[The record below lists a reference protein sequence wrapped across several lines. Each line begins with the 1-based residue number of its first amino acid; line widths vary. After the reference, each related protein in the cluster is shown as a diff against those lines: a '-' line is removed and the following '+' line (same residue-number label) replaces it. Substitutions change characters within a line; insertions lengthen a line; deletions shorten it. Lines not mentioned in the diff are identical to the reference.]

1 MKRSAIWLVA
11 MLAVGS
17 ISCNGGKDAE
27 IARLKSELEA
37 AKKTVAAKPAE
48 DAPKPWP
55 DQNDDVRPL
64 AEVVRLLAENGGNR
78 GWISEEFL
86 VTYETKELIGKKA
99 KRKLYIRFFPEKDK
113 TSGKATIGYE
123 ETPAE
128 EKPLGISDG
137 VTNVSSDVYT
147 FELVEISGKRILV
160 VRGSAATVDGKP
172 VEADPRYLY
181 YRLQGDTLT
190 IREFHR
196 SAWYTENKLLEER
209 RFKPDK

>member
-1 MKRSAIWLVA
+1 MKRGAVLLIA
-11 MLAVGS
+11 MLAAGS
-17 ISCNGGKDAE
+17 VSCNGSKDAE

-37 AKKTVAAKPAE
+37 AKKTVPAKPTE
-48 DAPKPWP
+48 DGPKPWP

-64 AEVVRLLAENGGNR
+64 PEVARLLAENGGKR
-78 GWISEEFL
+78 GWISEDFPFTHEF
-86 VTYETKELIGKKA
+86 KELKGKKA

-128 EKPLGISDG
+128 EKPPGISDG

-172 VEADPRYLY
+172 VEVDPRYLHY
-181 YRLQGDTLT
+181 TLQGDTLT

-196 SAWYTENKLLEER
+196 SAWYTESKMLEER